1 MLTLNTCPQ
10 WKFSCHIYLAIST
23 CGLQTG
29 NVEYLHTSSEYI
41 FYIYIYFF
49 FQFVKEE
56 LKKIADKDVAVWE
69 KGMKKAFDLLEKV
82 NDTEDLHLY
91 MIGNIIH
98 W

>member
-1 MLTLNTCPQ
+1 MDYRLVMWT
-10 WKFSCHIYLAIST
+10 IST
-23 CGLQTG
+23 QAQNIYFL
-29 NVEYLHTSSEYI
+29 
-41 FYIYIYFF
+41 YIYFFF

>member
-1 MLTLNTCPQ
+1 MD
-10 WKFSCHIYLAIST
+10 
-23 CGLQTG
+23 
-29 NVEYLHTSSEYI
+29 YLHTSSEYI
-41 FYIYIYFF
+41 YIFL
-49 FQFVKEE
+49 QFVKEE

>member
-1 MLTLNTCPQ
+1 MWTLSTQAQN
-10 WKFSCHIYLAIST
+10 IYFI
-23 CGLQTG
+23 
-29 NVEYLHTSSEYI
+29 YI
-41 FYIYIYFF
+41 YIYIYFF

-69 KGMKKAFDLLEKV
+69 KGMEKAFDLLKKV

-91 MIGNIIH
+91 MIDNIIH

>member
-1 MLTLNTCPQ
+1 MWT
-10 WKFSCHIYLAIST
+10 IST
-23 CGLQTG
+23 QAQ
-29 NVEYLHTSSEYI
+29 NIYFI
-41 FYIYIYFF
+41 YIYIYIFF

>member
-1 MLTLNTCPQ
+1 MD
-10 WKFSCHIYLAIST
+10 S
-23 CGLQTG
+23 
-29 NVEYLHTSSEYI
+29 LHTSSEYI
-41 FYIYIYFF
+41 FYIYIYIYIYIFF

-69 KGMKKAFDLLEKV
+69 KGMEKAFDLLKKV

-91 MIGNIIH
+91 MIDNIIH

>member
-1 MLTLNTCPQ
+1 MWTLSTQAQN
-10 WKFSCHIYLAIST
+10 IYFI
-23 CGLQTG
+23 
-29 NVEYLHTSSEYI
+29 
-41 FYIYIYFF
+41 YIYIYIFFF

-69 KGMKKAFDLLEKV
+69 KGMEKAFDLLKKV

-91 MIGNIIH
+91 MIDNIIH

>member
-1 MLTLNTCPQ
+1 MWTLSTQAQN
-10 WKFSCHIYLAIST
+10 IYFI
-23 CGLQTG
+23 
-29 NVEYLHTSSEYI
+29 
-41 FYIYIYFF
+41 YIYIYFF

-69 KGMKKAFDLLEKV
+69 KGMEKAFDLLKKV

-91 MIGNIIH
+91 IIGNIIH

>member
-1 MLTLNTCPQ
+1 M
-10 WKFSCHIYLAIST
+10 F
-23 CGLQTG
+23 
-29 NVEYLHTSSEYI
+29 
-41 FYIYIYFF
+41 FF

>member
-1 MLTLNTCPQ
+1 MD
-10 WKFSCHIYLAIST
+10 
-23 CGLQTG
+23 
-29 NVEYLHTSSEYI
+29 YLHTSSEYI
-41 FYIYIYFF
+41 YIF

-69 KGMKKAFDLLEKV
+69 KGMTKAFDLLEKV

>member
-1 MLTLNTCPQ
+1 M
-10 WKFSCHIYLAIST
+10 
-23 CGLQTG
+23 
-29 NVEYLHTSSEYI
+29 
-41 FYIYIYFF
+41 YFF

>member
-1 MLTLNTCPQ
+1 MD
-10 WKFSCHIYLAIST
+10 
-23 CGLQTG
+23 
-29 NVEYLHTSSEYI
+29 YLHTSSEYR
-41 FYIYIYFF
+41 YIF

>member
-1 MLTLNTCPQ
+1 MDCRLVMWT
-10 WKFSCHIYLAIST
+10 IST
-23 CGLQTG
+23 QAQ
-29 NVEYLHTSSEYI
+29 NIYFI
-41 FYIYIYFF
+41 YIYIFF